1 MNYGCIGEKLGHSFS
16 ELIHRKIGGYEYILK
31 EIPEKELDAFMKAR
45 DFQGINVTIPY
56 KQAVIPYL
64 DEISETAE
72 KIGAVNTIV
81 NKDGKLSGYNTD
93 FSGMTALIKKTG
105 ASLDNKKVVI
115 LGTGGTS
122 KTAYAVAESL
132 GAAQVIKA
140 GRTGKD
146 GSLKY
151 EEIYKN
157 HADAEIIINTT
168 PCGMFPENGGIPA
181 DLDRFDKLEA
191 VIDAIYNPLRSR
203 LVIEA
208 KKRGL
213 IAEGGLYM
221 LVAQAVAA
229 AELFTGKKYG
239 GDLTDRIYKEL
250 LTEQTNI
257 VLIGM
262 PGSGKTTIG
271 RKLANK
277 LEREYADTDEY
288 IVNSQQ
294 KPITEIFAGRGEEYF
309 RDLESDAVKDISSRH
324 GLVISTGGGCVLR
337 RENVDS
343 LKQNGMIFFLDRPPE
358 KLIPTLSRP
367 LADSV
372 EKIKKLY
379 EQRIDTYTAA
389 ADRIIK
395 INDSFEEG
403 EKEIIKEFNGE

>member
-1 MNYGCIGEKLGHSFS
+1 MNYGCIGLKLGHSFS
-16 ELIHRKIGGYEYILK
+16 EMIHRKIGGYDYMLK
-31 EIPEKELDAFMKAR
+31 EIPEIVLDVFMKER
-45 DFQGINVTIPY
+45 DFRGINVTIPY
-56 KQAVIPYL
+56 KQAVIDYL
-64 DEISETAE
+64 DEISETARN
-72 KIGAVNTIV
+72 IGAVNTIV

-105 ASLDNKKVVI
+105 AEFKNKKVLI

-122 KTAYAVAESL
+122 KTAYAVAKSL
-132 GAAQVIKA
+132 GAAVVIKA

-146 GSLKY
+146 GSLTY

-157 HADAEIIINTT
+157 HTDAEIIINTT
-168 PCGMFPENGGIPA
+168 PCGMFPENGGIPI
-181 DLDRFDKLEA
+181 DISRFDRLEA

-203 LVIEA
+203 LVLEA
-208 KKRGL
+208 KKRGV

-239 GDLTDRIYKEL
+239 GELTDGIYKEL
-250 LTEQTNI
+250 LEEQTNI

-271 RKLANK
+271 RTLAKK

-288 IVNSQQ
+288 IVNGQQ
-294 KPITEIFAGRGEEYF
+294 KPITEIFSGRGEEYF

-337 RENVDS
+337 RENVDY
-343 LKQNGMIFFLDRPPE
+343 LKQNGIIFFLDRSPDM
-358 KLIPTLSRP
+358 LIPTSSRP
-367 LADSV
+367 LADST

-379 EQRIDTYTAA
+379 EKRIDIYTAA

-395 INDSFEEG
+395 INDSFEDG